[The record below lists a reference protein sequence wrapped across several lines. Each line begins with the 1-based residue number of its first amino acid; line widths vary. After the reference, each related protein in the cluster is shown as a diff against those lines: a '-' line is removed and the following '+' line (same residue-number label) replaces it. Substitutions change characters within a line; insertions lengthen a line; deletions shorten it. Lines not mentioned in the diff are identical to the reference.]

1 MLKFDRAHKALA
13 ASYTARA
20 MLIAAG
26 WVLGVT
32 RKQGEATGVQ
42 PECGSQ
48 VASSLYNSK
57 FKNTIHV
64 LIRLERGGYD
74 PAGPL
79 TQCKQPSD

>member
-1 MLKFDRAHKALA
+1 
-13 ASYTARA
+13 

-48 VASSLYNSK
+48 LSSSLYNSK

-64 LIRLERGGYD
+64 LIRLDRI
-74 PAGPL
+74 
-79 TQCKQPSD
+79 